1 MVKLGER
8 WIIMVGERMAFSP
21 QEAAMTLGLCLN
33 SVYKML
39 KRGQLR
45 GVKVDR
51 KILIPKSELA
61 RLLSGNQNPPS
72 GPANA

>member
-1 MVKLGER
+1 
-8 WIIMVGERMAFSP
+8 MAYSP
-21 QEAAMTLGLCLN
+21 QEAAMMLGVCLN
-33 SVYKML
+33 SIYKML

-61 RLLSGNQNPPS
+61 RFLSGNRNQSS
-72 GPANA
+72 GPSNV

>member
-1 MVKLGER
+1 MEV
-8 WIIMVGERMAFSP
+8 VERMAYSP

-45 GVKVDR
+45 GVKVDQ

-61 RLLSGNQNPPS
+61 RLLSGNTNPTC
-72 GPANA
+72 GPLNV

>member
-1 MVKLGER
+1 MVSER
-8 WIIMVGERMAFSP
+8 IAFSP
-21 QEAAMTLGLCLN
+21 QEAAMMLGLCLN
-33 SVYKML
+33 SIYKML

-61 RLLSGNQNPPS
+61 RLLSGNENLPS
-72 GPANA
+72 NPANA

>member
-1 MVKLGER
+1 LGRKWTNMVD
-8 WIIMVGERMAFSP
+8 ERMAYSP
-21 QEAAMTLGLCLN
+21 QEAASMLGLCLN

-51 KILIPKSELA
+51 KILIPKSELV
-61 RLLSGNQNPPS
+61 RLLSGN
-72 GPANA
+72 